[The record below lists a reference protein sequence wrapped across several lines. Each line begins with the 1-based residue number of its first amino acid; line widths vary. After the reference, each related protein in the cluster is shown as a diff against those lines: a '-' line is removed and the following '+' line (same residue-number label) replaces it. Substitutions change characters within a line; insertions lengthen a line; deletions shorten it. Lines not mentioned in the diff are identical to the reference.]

1 MPSILTRL
9 IGGDLAA
16 LTADPLG
23 EFVRRSRLG
32 GVVPLK
38 IGVARGHLVSDP
50 ALVRHVLLDNIDN
63 YDKHTPAFDAVRV
76 VLGNG
81 MLTSGGSFW
90 KRQRRISQPA
100 FHGESV
106 HHFAPIMSRLA
117 SETADA
123 WSRAAA
129 AGEPVDAC
137 TDMMKVTL
145 RIVAET
151 LFGDDLA
158 ESAAEVNRVFPVIL
172 ACLAARVSSPI
183 RPPLWLPTATNWR
196 LRPALQSL
204 NSIVE
209 GLIATKRRRLAV
221 RSGPQGGHR
230 DLLTILMLGRDAETG
245 EAMGDAQLRDEV
257 MTLMI
262 AGHETTANAL
272 SWLWYLLDRHPDE
285 QERLRAE
292 IIAAT
297 GGSAPTVDDL
307 PRLPRLKAVIQE
319 TLRLYPPVWMF
330 DRRALGPDDLTGTKV
345 ARGDL
350 VIFCPY
356 AIHRLPDLW
365 SDPEA
370 FRPERFEA
378 GREEQK
384 NKFAYLPFSAG
395 PRTCIGNSFAMIE
408 SQIIVG
414 TLLSRFR
421 ARLADPAPITPRPRV
436 TLRTSRPVTLRLEQ
450 APLA

>member
-230 DLLTILMLGRDAETG
+230 DLLTILMLARDAETG

-450 APLA
+450 ATLA

>member
-1 MPSILTRL
+1 MPGTLARL

-16 LTADPLG
+16 LTQDACA
-23 EFVRRSRLG
+23 EFVRRSRQG
-32 GVVPLK
+32 GVVPLR
-38 IGVARGHLVSDP
+38 IGLARGHLVSAP
-50 ALVRHVLLDNIDN
+50 ALVRHVLLDNLDN
-63 YDKHTPAFDAVRV
+63 YDKHTPAFDAVRI

-81 MLTSGGSFW
+81 MLTSGGAFW
-90 KRQRRISQPA
+90 KRQRRIAQPA

-106 HHFAPIMSRLA
+106 RHFAPIISRIA
-117 SETADA
+117 AETAA
-123 WSRAAA
+123 EWERAAA
-129 AGEPVDAC
+129 AGETVDAC
-137 TDMMKVTL
+137 TDMMRVTL

-158 ESAAEVNRVFPVIL
+158 GDAAEINRVFPVIL
-172 ACLAARVSSPI
+172 ACLAARVTVPI
-183 RPPLWLPTATNWR
+183 RPPLWVPTATNRR
-196 LRPALQSL
+196 LRPALASL
-204 NSIVE
+204 NAIVE
-209 GLIATKRRRLAV
+209 RLIATKRRRL
-221 RSGPQGGHR
+221 RDGSGPGKSHR
-230 DLLTILMLGRDAETG
+230 DLLTILMLARDAETG
-245 EAMGDAQLRDEV
+245 EAMSDAQLRDEV

-272 SWLWYLLDRHPDE
+272 SWLWYLLDRHPNE

-292 IIAAT
+292 LVAAT
-297 GGSAPTVDDL
+297 GGRAPTVDDL
-307 PRLPRLKAVIQE
+307 PQLPRLTAVLQE
-319 TLRLYPPVWMF
+319 TLRPYPPVWMF
-330 DRRALGPDDLTGTKV
+330 DRRALGPDDLAGTKV

-370 FRPERFEA
+370 FRPERFA
-378 GREEQK
+378 VGREEQK

-414 TLLSRFR
+414 TLLARFR
-421 ARLADPAPITPRPRV
+421 ARLADPSPIMPKPRV
-436 TLRTSRPVTLRLEQ
+436 TLRTSRPVELRLEP

>member
-1 MPSILTRL
+1 MPGILTRL

-23 EFVRRSRLG
+23 EFVRRSRQG
-32 GVVPLK
+32 AAVPLK
-38 IGVARGHLVSDP
+38 IGLTQGHLVSDP

-81 MLTSGGSFW
+81 MLTSGGGFW
-90 KRQRRISQPA
+90 KRQRRIAQPA

-106 HHFAPIMSRLA
+106 RHFAPIMTRLA
-117 SETADA
+117 AETAA
-123 WSRAAA
+123 EWERAAA

-137 TDMMKVTL
+137 TDMMRVTL

-158 ESAAEVNRVFPVIL
+158 GDAAEVNRVFPVIL
-172 ACLAARVSSPI
+172 ACLAARASSPL
-183 RPPLWLPTATNWR
+183 RPPLWLPTANNRW
-196 LRPALQSL
+196 LRPALASL
-204 NSIVE
+204 NAIVE
-209 GLIATKRRRLAV
+209 RLIAMKRRRL
-221 RSGPQGGHR
+221 RTGGGPQGGHR
-230 DLLTILMLGRDAETG
+230 DLLTILMLARDAETG
-245 EAMGDAQLRDEV
+245 EAMSDAQLRDEV

-272 SWLWYLLDRHPDE
+272 SWLWVLLDRHPDE
-285 QERLRAE
+285 QERLRTE
-292 IIAAT
+292 LVTAT
-297 GGSAPTVDDL
+297 GGSAPTVEDL
-307 PRLPRLKAVIQE
+307 PRLPRMKAVIQE

-330 DRRALGPDDLTGTKV
+330 DRRALGPDDLAGTKV

-421 ARLADPAPITPRPRV
+421 ARLADPAPLTPQPRV
-436 TLRTSRPVTLRLEQ
+436 TLRTSRPVELRLEP